1 MALFDDLGKA
11 MKKVDDEIKKAELD
25 KQVKDLEQ
33 GINKAG
39 HELSQEIKKAQ
50 DTLNQE

>member
-1 MALFDDLGKA
+1 MALFDDLAKE
-11 MKKVDDEIKKAELD
+11 MKKVDDEIRKAELD
-25 KQVKDLEQ
+25 QQLKDLEQ

-50 DTLNQE
+50 DAPE

>member
-25 KQVKDLEQ
+25 KQVKELEQ

-50 DTLNQE
+50 ETLD